1 MPEKY
6 DSVKTSDGR
15 AWIKPSCLPELC
27 KVDAV
32 VFDCDG
38 VLVDARR
45 SYDATITEVAERIL
59 RENIGINSP
68 RKNFTPN
75 LIRQL
80 RRTGGFNNDWDST
93 YALILFSI
101 MALPKS
107 EAHRLAHESLPNG
120 SKESLRISPRE
131 IRTVVDEFCSTTTD
145 LSIGCEAVN
154 SYLHTAQLSRDSA
167 SVIATVQEQ
176 LGYPGSP
183 PNSFLSTLF
192 DEIYHGPKLFQRMY
206 GVQAHH
212 YKGRGFIENERLLIR
227 RKDLETLSKLLGG
240 RRLALVTGRPY
251 LATKHVLRD
260 MMKYFNREASF
271 FIGDLDVHPK
281 LAPQLT
287 QFRKPSGRSLIHT
300 QRNLSSEMLLYV
312 GDSAEDARMAE
323 DAKRLKV
330 RVLFAG
336 IYGTGIGHEEQS
348 KFFRDRGADLIL
360 PTVRQVP
367 IILRAAKNEK
377 R

>member
-6 DSVKTSDGR
+6 ESVKTSDGR
-15 AWIKPSCLPELC
+15 AWIKLSSLTELRE
-27 KVDAV
+27 VDAV

-45 SYDATITEVAERIL
+45 SYDATITEVAGRIL
-59 RENIGINSP
+59 CENIGINSP
-68 RKNFTPN
+68 GKNLTPN

-93 YALILFSI
+93 YALIMFSI
-101 MALPKS
+101 MALPES
-107 EAHRLAHESLPNG
+107 GARRLAHEGLPNG
-120 SKESLRISPRE
+120 SKKPLRISPRE
-131 IRTVVDEFCSTTTD
+131 IRTVVNEFCSTTAD
-145 LSIGCEAVN
+145 LGIGCEAVD
-154 SYLHTAQLSRDSA
+154 SYIHTAQLSPDSA

-183 PNSFLSTLF
+183 PMSFLSTLF
-192 DEIYHGPKLFQRMY
+192 DEIYHGPRLFRRMY
-206 GVQAHH
+206 GVPASH

-227 RKDLETLSKLLGG
+227 RKDLDTLVGLLGR

-260 MMKYFNREASF
+260 MMKYFDREASV
-271 FIGDLDVHPK
+271 FIGDLDVYPQ

-287 QFRKPSGRSLIHT
+287 QFRKPSGRSLIHV
-300 QRNLSSEMLLYV
+300 QQKLSSKKLLYV

-323 DAKRLKV
+323 DARRQKV
-330 RVLFAG
+330 SVLFAG
-336 IYGTGIGHEEQS
+336 IYGTGRDNEEEAQ
-348 KFFRDRGADLIL
+348 FFRDQGADLVL

-367 IILRAAKNEK
+367 IILRAMKNEK

>member
-6 DSVKTSDGR
+6 DSIKTSDGR
-15 AWIKPSCLPELC
+15 AWIKPSCLPELS
-27 KVDAV
+27 KVDSV

-59 RENIGINSP
+59 YENVGINSP
-68 RKNFTPN
+68 GKNFTPN
-75 LIRQL
+75 MIRQL
-80 RRTGGFNNDWDST
+80 RQTGGFNNDWDST

-101 MALPKS
+101 LALPKN
-107 EAHRLAHESLPNG
+107 EAHRLAHEGIPNG
-120 SKESLRISPRE
+120 SKESLRISSKE

-145 LSIGCEAVN
+145 LSLGCEAVN
-154 SYLHTAQLSRDSA
+154 SYLNTAQLSRDSA

-183 PNSFLSTLF
+183 PSSLLSTLF
-192 DEIYHGPKLFQRMY
+192 DEIYHGPKLFRKMY

-212 YKGRGFIENERLLIR
+212 YKGKGFIENERLIIR
-227 RKDLETLSKLLGG
+227 RKDLETLSRLLGG

-260 MMKYFNREASF
+260 MMKYFKREASV
-271 FIGDLDVHPK
+271 FIGDLDVHPE
-281 LAPQLT
+281 LATQLN
-287 QFRKPSGRSLIHT
+287 QFRKPSGRSLIHA
-300 QRNLSSEMLLYV
+300 QQKLPSETLLYV
-312 GDSAEDARMAE
+312 GDSAEDVRMAE
-323 DAKRLKV
+323 DARRLKV

-336 IYGTGIGHEEQS
+336 IYGTGPGHEEQS
-348 KFFRDRGADLIL
+348 KFFRDRGADLVL
-360 PTVRQVP
+360 PTVRQIP
-367 IILRAAKNEK
+367 IILRTVKK
-377 R
+377 

>member
-1 MPEKY
+1 MPEMY
-6 DSVKTSDGR
+6 ESVKTSDGR
-15 AWIKPSCLPELC
+15 AWIKLSSLMELRE
-27 KVDAV
+27 VDSVA
-32 VFDCDG
+32 FDCDG

-45 SYDATITEVAERIL
+45 SYDATITEVAGRIL
-59 RENIGINSP
+59 CQNIGINSP
-68 RKNFTPN
+68 GKNLTPN

-101 MALPKS
+101 MALPES
-107 EAHRLAHESLPNG
+107 ETRKLAHEGVPNG
-120 SKESLRISPRE
+120 NEKLLRISPGA
-131 IRTVVDEFCSTTTD
+131 IRTVVDEFCTTAD
-145 LSIGCEAVN
+145 LRIGCEAVD
-154 SYLHTAQLSRDSA
+154 SYIHAAQLSPDSA
-167 SVIATVQEQ
+167 SVIATVQKQ

-183 PNSFLSTLF
+183 PRSFLSTLF
-192 DEIYHGPKLFQRMY
+192 DEIYHGPRLFRRMY
-206 GVQAHH
+206 GVPASH
-212 YKGRGFIENERLLIR
+212 YKGRGLIENERLLIR
-227 RKDLETLSKLLGG
+227 RKDLEALVRLLGG

-260 MMKYFNREASF
+260 MMKHFNREASV
-271 FIGDLDVHPK
+271 FIGDLDVYPQ

-287 QFRKPSGRSLIHT
+287 QFRKPSGRSLIHA
-300 QRNLSSEMLLYV
+300 QRNLSSERLLYV

-330 RVLFAG
+330 PISFAG
-336 IYGTGIGHEEQS
+336 IYGTGPGHEEES
-348 KFFRDRGADLIL
+348 KFFRDQGADLVL

-367 IILRAAKNEK
+367 IILRSMKNEK

>member
-15 AWIKPSCLPELC
+15 AWIKPSCRPELRE
-27 KVDAV
+27 VDAV

-59 RENIGINSP
+59 CENIGISSLG
-68 RKNFTPN
+68 KNLTPN

-101 MALPKS
+101 MALPES
-107 EAHRLAHESLPNG
+107 EARRLAHEGLPNG
-120 SKESLRISPRE
+120 SRESLRISPRE
-131 IRTVVDEFCSTTTD
+131 IGTVVDEFCSTTAD
-145 LSIGCEAVN
+145 LGIGCEAVN
-154 SYLHTAQLSRDSA
+154 SYLHSAHMSRDSA
-167 SVIATVQEQ
+167 SVISRVQEQ

-183 PNSFLSTLF
+183 PRSFLSTLF
-192 DEIYHGPKLFQRMY
+192 DEMYHGPKLFRRMY

-227 RKDLETLSKLLGG
+227 RKDFETLSRLLGG
-240 RRLALVTGRPY
+240 RRLALITGRPY
-251 LATKHVLRD
+251 LATKHVLREL
-260 MMKYFNREASF
+260 MKYFNRKASV
-271 FIGDLDVHPK
+271 FIGDFDVHPK
-281 LAPQLT
+281 LAPQLS
-287 QFRKPSGRSLIHT
+287 QFRKPSGRSLIHA
-300 QRNLSSEMLLYV
+300 QRNLSSDTLLYV
-312 GDSAEDARMAE
+312 GDSAEDARMVE
-323 DAKRLKV
+323 DARRLKV